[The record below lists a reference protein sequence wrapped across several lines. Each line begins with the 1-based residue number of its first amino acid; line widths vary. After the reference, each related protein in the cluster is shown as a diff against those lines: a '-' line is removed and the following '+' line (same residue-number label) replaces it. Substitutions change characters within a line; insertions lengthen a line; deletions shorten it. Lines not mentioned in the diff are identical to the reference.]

1 MNGSGAGVSA
11 TLSAGLKE
19 DRLKDGLSQQDSK
32 ARPRQTTA
40 DAVMGLTAPALS
52 SVENSNRT

>member
-32 ARPRQTTA
+32 TRPRQTTA
-40 DAVMGLTAPALS
+40 DAVMRQAVMGLTATAG
-52 SVENSNRT
+52 